1 MIISNKKSIFL
12 TGYTGFVGQRFLPY
26 NTERY
31 DIKPLSLKNE
41 KISIIDFKGIDSIVH
56 LAGKAHQM
64 QKIDDQIYFDVNYTL
79 TKELADAAKAAGVKH
94 FIFISTIKVFGE
106 HQQSVLTEKS
116 PCLPQNDPYGESK
129 LKAEKYLQS
138 IEDDNFIVSIIRPP
152 LIYGPGVKGNLIRF
166 LELGNKP
173 YPLPFKNLKNR
184 RTMVFLDNFIE
195 LINRIIDTK
204 QSGIFLASDE
214 SPIST
219 EKLISEIRLNL
230 GKKPNLF
237 ETPDYMKKMLGFVK
251 PEFALRLFGSLEM
264 DTSDSFKRL
273 DFKPP
278 YSIEHG
284 IKSMVDWYKSTLS

>member
-1 MIISNKKSIFL
+1 MGEIKNIIL
-12 TGYTGFVGQRFLPY
+12 TGATGFVG
-26 NTERY
+26 ERY
-31 DIKPLSLKNE
+31 SIYSKDKYNIRAVSLQK
-41 KISIIDFKGIDSIVH
+41 KTISQVDFKYIDVILH

-79 TKELADAAKAAGVKH
+79 TKELADAAKSAGVKH
-94 FIFISTIKVFGE
+94 FIFVSTIKVFGE
-106 HQQSVLTEKS
+106 YQKGVLTEKS

-129 LKAEKYLQS
+129 LKAEQYLQS

-166 LELGNKP
+166 LELGNKS

-195 LINRIIDTK
+195 LINRIIETK

-219 EKLISEIRLNL
+219 EKLISEIRHNL

-237 ETPDYMKKMLGFVK
+237 ETPDFMKKMLGIVK

-278 YSIEHG
+278 YSIEQG
-284 IKSMVDWYKSTLS
+284 IKSMTDWYKSTLS

>member
-1 MIISNKKSIFL
+1 MGEIKTILL
-12 TGYTGFVGQRFLPY
+12 TGGSGFVGQRY
-26 NTERY
+26 IVY
-31 DIKPLSLKNE
+31 SKDSYIIKPVSLQKKN
-41 KISIIDFKGIDSIVH
+41 ISEVAFKNIDVIVH
-56 LAGKAHQM
+56 LAGMAHQM

-79 TKELADAAKAAGVKH
+79 TKNFADAAKSAGVKH
-94 FIFISTIKVFGE
+94 FIFVSTIKVFGE
-106 HQQSVLTEKS
+106 YQKGVLTEKA

-129 LKAEKYLQS
+129 LKAEQYLQS
-138 IEDDNFIVSIIRPP
+138 IENDNFIISIIRPP

-195 LINRIIDTK
+195 LINRIIETK

-214 SPIST
+214 NPIST

-237 ETPDYMKKMLGFVK
+237 ETPDFIKKMLGLVK
-251 PEFALRLFGSLEM
+251 PEFTLRLFGSLEM
-264 DTSDSFKRL
+264 DASDSFKRL

-278 YSIEHG
+278 YSIEYG
-284 IKSMVDWYKSTLS
+284 IKRMVDWYKTTLS

>member
-1 MIISNKKSIFL
+1 MKL
-12 TGYTGFVGQRFLPY
+12 LVTGATGFVGQRY
-26 NTERY
+26 TA
-31 DIKPLSLKNE
+31 ISE
-41 KISIIDFKGIDSIVH
+41 KIHGLRCVSLQKIDVKEIDLIGIDTVLH
-56 LAGKAHQM
+56 LAGMAHQM

-79 TKELADAAKAAGVKH
+79 TKKLADAAKKEGVKH
-94 FIFISTIKVFGE
+94 FIFISTIKAFGE
-106 HQQSVLTEKS
+106 HQKGVLNEKS

-129 LKAEKYLQS
+129 LKAEQYLQS

-195 LINRIIDTK
+195 LINRIVDTK
-204 QSGIFLASDE
+204 QSGIFLAGDAQ
-214 SPIST
+214 PIST

-230 GKKPNLF
+230 GKNPNLF
-237 ETPDYMKKMLGFVK
+237 QTPDFMKKMLGVVK
-251 PEFALRLFGSLEM
+251 PEFSLRLFGSLEM

-273 DFKPP
+273 NFTPP
-278 YSIEHG
+278 YSIEQG
-284 IKSMVDWYKSTLS
+284 IKSMVDWYKLTLA

>member
-1 MIISNKKSIFL
+1 MEKTKTILL
-12 TGYTGFVGQRFLPY
+12 TGGTGFVGQRYIIY
-26 NTERY
+26 NKDRY
-31 DIKPLSLKNE
+31 IIKPISLQKKSVSE
-41 KISIIDFKGIDSIVH
+41 VSFKDIDIIVH
-56 LAGKAHQM
+56 LAGMAHQM
-64 QKIDDQIYFDVNYTL
+64 QKIDNQIYFDVNYTL

-106 HQQSVLTEKS
+106 HQQGVLTEKS

-129 LKAEKYLQS
+129 LKAEQYLQS

-173 YPLPFKNLKNR
+173 YPLPFKNLNNR

-214 SPIST
+214 IPIST

-230 GKKPNLF
+230 GKKSNLF
-237 ETPDYMKKMLGFVK
+237 ETPDFMKSMLSLVK

-273 DFKPP
+273 DFTPP
-278 YSIEHG
+278 YTIEQG

>member
-1 MIISNKKSIFL
+1 MNKILL
-12 TGYTGFVGQRFLPY
+12 TGATGFVGQRYIEYCKDKYKIQCVSLQKESISNLSFNHI
-26 NTERY
+26 NT
-31 DIKPLSLKNE
+31 
-41 KISIIDFKGIDSIVH
+41 IVH

-106 HQQSVLTEKS
+106 HQQGVLNEKS

-129 LKAEKYLQS
+129 LQAEKYLQS
-138 IEDDNFIVSIIRPP
+138 IEDDSFIVSIIRPP

-219 EKLISEIRLNL
+219 EKLITEIRINL

-237 ETPDYMKKMLGFVK
+237 ETPDFMKRMLGLVK

-278 YSIEHG
+278 YSIEFG
-284 IKSMVDWYKSTLS
+284 IKSMTDWYKSTLF

>member
-1 MIISNKKSIFL
+1 MSKIKILL
-12 TGYTGFVGQRFLPY
+12 TGSTGFVGQRFLSY
-26 NTERY
+26 NKDKFPIQTVSLQITKPIE
-31 DIKPLSLKNE
+31 IKFDT
-41 KISIIDFKGIDSIVH
+41 IDTIVH
-56 LAGKAHQM
+56 SAGMAHQM

-79 TKELADAAKAAGVKH
+79 TKKLADAAKSAGVKH

-106 HQQSVLTEKS
+106 HQQGVLTEKS

-129 LKAEKYLQS
+129 LKAEQYLQS

-173 YPLPFKNLKNR
+173 YPLPFRNLKNR

-195 LINRIIDTK
+195 LINRIIETK

-237 ETPDYMKKMLGFVK
+237 ETPDFMKRILGLVK

-278 YSIEHG
+278 SSIEHG
-284 IKSMVDWYKSTLS
+284 IKSMVDWYKTTLS